1 MQDFLDFNICGNV
14 SDFVC
19 KMYNV
24 LDQSDILKYSDST
37 LSKIHWFDSGT
48 VYFGYMILCFL
59 M

>member
-48 VYFGYMILCFL
+48 VYFGCMIL
-59 M
+59 